1 MESTAANKVTKPS
14 VEVIKSRVEAL
25 NFEPASRPSREPE
38 IIATTLMM
46 VPKPINSIPFSAVS
60 GKHEEISPTI
70 RP

>member
-1 MESTAANKVTKPS
+1 
-14 VEVIKSRVEAL
+14 
-25 NFEPASRPSREPE
+25 
-38 IIATTLMM
+38 LMM